1 VLTSPQRWLTR
12 TLRIP
17 RLAPTVHDVGAG
29 ENLAGQRHDLF
40 ERLAC
45 AGTLERRRR
54 DHGDRL
60 RVVELQPMLPALVR
74 YLGEHVDEQLVEF
87 SRCQM
92 Y

>member
-29 ENLAGQRHDLF
+29 ENLAG